1 MELKDKLIIITGAAG
16 GIGSNMAMALDA
28 LGAKLILL
36 DIEQTKLDTLNKVL
50 TKPHRTE
57 VVNLAD
63 ARAIEEFAQKITSDN
78 IKIDVLI
85 NNAGIGIYKK
95 ISDLSPQ
102 EIETSI
108 KVNLTAPFLLI
119 HFLLGNFNNPAKIL
133 NVGSICGIKGQ
144 SERSVYCTTKFGLR
158 GMSLSLSEE
167 LKSSNID
174 VCYVT
179 LGSTL
184 TEFGPLTIKEKE
196 MIQSQGKK
204 YFKVEDVVVNICKL
218 LQQTDLDQEVVLDPE
233 A

>member
-1 MELKDKLIIITGAAG
+1 MNLKNKLIIITGAAG
-16 GIGSNMAMALDA
+16 GIGSNLAMALDA
-28 LGAKLILL
+28 LGANLILL
-36 DIEQTKLDTLNKVL
+36 DIDQTKLDSLNKIL
-50 TKPHRTE
+50 SKPHTTE
-57 VVNLAD
+57 VVNLTD
-63 ARAIEEFAQKITSDN
+63 ASAIEEFAQKITKKN
-78 IKIDVLI
+78 LRIDILI

-119 HFLLGNFNNPAKIL
+119 HFLIRSFNKPAKIL

-144 SERSVYCTTKFGLR
+144 PERSAYCTTKFGLR

-184 TEFGPLTIKEKE
+184 TEFGPLTIKDKE

-218 LQQTDLDQEVVLDPE
+218 LQQPDLNQEIVLDPE